1 MSSIPP
7 GLSLCLHQ
15 CLQATWGCRTPWAGP
30 LAGLQPSPGAPACAV
45 RLCGCAP
52 AGLAYQCLL
61 RPPLGPPL
69 PHPTDTYTRGAPC
82 SPHNPPKRP
91 PPCLLTHRPLMCTPR
106 FTPHATPSTAAPQV
120 LGTGDE
126 RPADFS
132 YHEYLRT
139 SKFCVSAYG
148 HGWGACCP
156 LRAPAIAGALPAV
169 RCALGACTWHSN
181 DGPLQAAL
189 GSAPQGVWRGG
200 FRMAWLCMAPVPAR
214 QHLLRTLCTGGHAP
228 PPPPCRHPHGADYV
242 EWLRARD
249 CAGAEPACTGAHCI
263 CLRNLPALRWPGPA
277 GLLVVLGRLGWV
289 SVEPQKRCSQ
299 QGQPITLPA
308 SGACHP
314 VTRGGAALRGLLH
327 PVSPPDPSDAL
338 RTPLLVCRQRE
349 GTAVEFHEASL
360 LPPGTPSPLSLPGV
374 TTAGC

>member
-1 MSSIPP
+1 
-7 GLSLCLHQ
+7 
-15 CLQATWGCRTPWAGP
+15 
-30 LAGLQPSPGAPACAV
+30 
-45 RLCGCAP
+45 
-52 AGLAYQCLL
+52 
-61 RPPLGPPL
+61 
-69 PHPTDTYTRGAPC
+69 
-82 SPHNPPKRP
+82 
-91 PPCLLTHRPLMCTPR
+91 MCTPR

-228 PPPPCRHPHGADYV
+228 PPPA
-242 EWLRARD
+242 RAGIRTVQIMLNGCVPVIVQVRSQHAPARTASACAISLP
-249 CAGAEPACTGAHCI
+249 CAGLVLQACWSC
-263 CLRNLPALRWPGPA
+263 WA
-277 GLLVVLGRLGWV
+277 GSAGSQSNHRKGVL
-289 SVEPQKRCSQ
+289 S
-299 QGQPITLPA
+299 
-308 SGACHP
+308 
-314 VTRGGAALRGLLH
+314 RG
-327 PVSPPDPSDAL
+327 S
-338 RTPLLVCRQRE
+338 
-349 GTAVEFHEASL
+349 
-360 LPPGTPSPLSLPGV
+360 PSPCLLQEHVIQSHEEVLPYE
-374 TTAGC
+374 AFSIR